1 MEHVGSLREE
11 PGLKVKMLRGLR
23 TAGGHVAGI
32 QRMVEEDAYC
42 VDILKQIA
50 AVQGIL
56 SRTARALAQSHTRH
70 CVRHAIEEGHGEE
83 KIEELFEALKYLRH
97 F

>member
-1 MEHVGSLREE
+1 MERVGSLREE

-23 TAGGHVAGI
+23 TAGGHIEGI
-32 QRMVEEDAYC
+32 RRMVEEDAYC

-56 SRTARALAQSHTRH
+56 GRTARALAQSHTRH

-83 KIEELFEALKYLRH
+83 KIEELFAALKYLRH

>member
-1 MEHVGSLREE
+1 MERVGSLREE

-23 TAGGHVAGI
+23 TAGGHIEGI
-32 QRMVEEDAYC
+32 RRMVEEDAYC

-56 SRTARALAQSHTRH
+56 GRTARALAQSHTRH

>member
-1 MEHVGSLREE
+1 MERIGSLHEE
-11 PGLKVKMLRGLR
+11 PMLKGQLLRQVRIAAGHLTGIGKMIEG
-23 TAGGHVAGI
+23 
-32 QRMVEEDAYC
+32 DAYC

-56 SRTARALAQSHTRH
+56 GRTARALAESHTRH
-70 CVRHAIEEGHGEE
+70 CARHAIEEGHGEE

>member
-1 MEHVGSLREE
+1 MGSLKEE
-11 PGLKVKMLRGLR
+11 PELKVKMVRGLR
-23 TAGGHVAGI
+23 TAGGHIEGI
-32 QRMVEEDAYC
+32 RRMVEEDAYC

-56 SRTARALAQSHTRH
+56 GRTARSLAESHTRH
-70 CVRHAIEEGHGEE
+70 CVRHAIEKGRGEE
-83 KIEELFEALKYLRH
+83 KIEELFEALKYPRH